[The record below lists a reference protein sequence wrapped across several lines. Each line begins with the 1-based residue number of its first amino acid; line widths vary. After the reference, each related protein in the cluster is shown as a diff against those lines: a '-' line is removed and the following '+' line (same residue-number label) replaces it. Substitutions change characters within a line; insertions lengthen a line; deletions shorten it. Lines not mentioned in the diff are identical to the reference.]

1 MESES
6 VFQQVSDFSVHYVN
20 CSNTDNSNAYNGSG
34 ERWEET
40 KALKRKLIPDVC
52 QCYQDQP
59 DFLYSPSFALT
70 NRAIFV
76 FVRILCH
83 VK

>member
-20 CSNTDNSNAYNGSG
+20 CSNTDDSNAYNGSG

-40 KALKRKLIPDVC
+40 KRL
-52 QCYQDQP
+52 
-59 DFLYSPSFALT
+59 
-70 NRAIFV
+70 
-76 FVRILCH
+76 
-83 VK
+83 

>member
-40 KALKRKLIPDVC
+40 KG
-52 QCYQDQP
+52 
-59 DFLYSPSFALT
+59 F
-70 NRAIFV
+70 
-76 FVRILCH
+76 
-83 VK
+83 